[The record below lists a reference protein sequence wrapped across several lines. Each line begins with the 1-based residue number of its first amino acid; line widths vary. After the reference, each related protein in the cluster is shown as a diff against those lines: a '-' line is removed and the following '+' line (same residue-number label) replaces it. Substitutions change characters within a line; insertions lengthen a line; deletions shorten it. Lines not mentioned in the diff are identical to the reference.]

1 MSSTRGMRG
10 IRRPAE
16 GRARPR
22 LYILDG
28 LRLVAALMVV
38 LYHYT
43 VLWGGWGHDPRTIF
57 PTLHDISQYG
67 WLGVEVFFLISGF
80 VICMSTWGRHLGDF
94 AVSRISRLFPAYWAA
109 IILTTLVVN
118 HWPEVRGDRTLDEVL
133 TNLTMLQKGLGVR
146 HVDDVYWTLF
156 IELKFYLLFA
166 LVVAGG
172 VTYRKCVLFCAL
184 WTVAGVASVAAA
196 GNKVPASAFGQLLDM
211 WAMPLYSPYFV
222 AGIAFYLMHRF
233 KPTAALWGIV
243 GVSFLLAQHSLVL
256 RLPDAVS
263 GDSGPPAWPGRLIIG
278 VAFVLMALIALGAFN
293 WMQWRWLTTAGALT
307 YPLYLVH
314 ENIGFVIIHEF
325 RGRIPALVLVALTAV
340 AMMLLAYAIHR
351 VVERPLGKVLA
362 KKLRGAVEELR
373 LNTPLP
379 GRRPVPP
386 AAVVRPEPQPQPQH
400 EPKLMPEQERV

>member
-1 MSSTRGMRG
+1 
-10 IRRPAE
+10 
-16 GRARPR
+16 
-22 LYILDG
+22 
-28 LRLVAALMVV
+28 
-38 LYHYT
+38 
-43 VLWGGWGHDPRTIF
+43 
-57 PTLHDISQYG
+57 
-67 WLGVEVFFLISGF
+67 
-80 VICMSTWGRHLGDF
+80 
-94 AVSRISRLFPAYWAA
+94 
-109 IILTTLVVN
+109 
-118 HWPEVRGDRTLDEVL
+118 
-133 TNLTMLQKGLGVR
+133 
-146 HVDDVYWTLF
+146 
-156 IELKFYLLFA
+156 
-166 LVVAGG
+166 
-172 VTYRKCVLFCAL
+172 
-184 WTVAGVASVAAA
+184 
-196 GNKVPASAFGQLLDM
+196 M

-386 AAVVRPEPQPQPQH
+386 PLWSGPNRS
-400 EPKLMPEQERV
+400 RSRSTNRN